1 MEAVTAV
8 LAERMQPS
16 KGLDR
21 MVWFSIGAH
30 VLLVVALLLMP
41 AIAPEDTAP
50 RTVMEI
56 SLGGAPGPRAGG
68 MTPMGG
74 RTVQAPQPIE
84 TVRRPVPAAPAPKT
98 PEMTMPAPAPP
109 KPRPAPKTPPVR
121 EAPPQATA
129 RTPSQG
135 AEPQTGSATADTG
148 AKGMGFGLTTGGGGT
163 GGYLDVGN
171 FCCPEYLT
179 TMLSLIQRNW
189 NSRQQVA
196 GQAVVKFT
204 IQRDGRITDVEVERP
219 SGYFALD
226 QTAQRALLMT
236 RQLPPL
242 PAQFTEPQLT
252 VHLIFRYER

>member
-1 MEAVTAV
+1 
-8 LAERMQPS
+8 
-16 KGLDR
+16 
-21 MVWFSIGAH
+21 
-30 VLLVVALLLMP
+30 
-41 AIAPEDTAP
+41 
-50 RTVMEI
+50 
-56 SLGGAPGPRAGG
+56 
-68 MTPMGG
+68 
-74 RTVQAPQPIE
+74 
-84 TVRRPVPAAPAPKT
+84 
-98 PEMTMPAPAPP
+98 
-109 KPRPAPKTPPVR
+109 VR

-189 NSRQQVA
+189 NSQQQVA
-196 GQAVVKFT
+196 GQTVVKFT